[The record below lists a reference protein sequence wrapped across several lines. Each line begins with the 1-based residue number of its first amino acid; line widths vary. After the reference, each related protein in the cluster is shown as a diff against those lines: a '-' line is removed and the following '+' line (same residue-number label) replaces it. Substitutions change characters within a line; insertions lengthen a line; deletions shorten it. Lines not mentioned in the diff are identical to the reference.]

1 MANFDGKEEEA
12 TTVKL
17 GKTGS
22 KDTTTKISKPELK
35 MTLMIG
41 GGALAGFLIAK
52 KFTGANN
59 LMAFVGAGLG
69 AVVGY
74 NVSKNF

>member
-1 MANFDGKEEEA
+1 MANFDGKQEEA
-12 TTVKL
+12 TTVTI
-17 GKTGS
+17 GNAGS
-22 KDTTTKISKPELK
+22 KNTATKISKPELK
-35 MTLMIG
+35 MTLIVG